1 VNWLASGLVAGA
13 MMFGQGNQLI
23 VLQKPVVANGLAGV
37 VVDSTGSSVS
47 GAEVQLI
54 SCSDFGKLPT
64 GSLSMVKADG
74 NGRFRLQPKVHD
86 KLYCL
91 QFVSLGFD
99 LLQIRVK
106 LSPRAS
112 ALRPKLTP
120 GT

>member
-1 VNWLASGLVAGA
+1 VNWLASGLVGGA
-13 MMFGQGNQLI
+13 MMLGQGSQLI
-23 VLQKPVVANGLAGV
+23 VLQKPVAAKSLAGV
-37 VVDSTGSSVS
+37 VVDSTGSPIS

-54 SCSDFGKLPT
+54 SCSDFGKVP
-64 GSLSMVKADG
+64 SANLSTVKADD
-74 NGRFRLQPKVHD
+74 NGAFRLQPKAQD

-106 LSPRAS
+106 LSPHAG